1 MISIRRYFTRTLTL
15 MLVAGGGIAFAAA
28 YLITDHEMEEIL
40 DAQLSLH
47 GRVLAG
53 QLGSETT
60 PAQYQRIAQRLG
72 IPGHPALVYP
82 NNSAL
87 PPLTPPVT
95 PPTLYHEEE
104 RNLGVGI
111 WSKDKT
117 PRLLTGKW
125 NNHGLFPAPQE
136 AGYRWVTY
144 NDSRWRVFSLWDSA
158 SGTWLSLGLHSRFHD
173 EIVERIAWNNLIP
186 LLVLL
191 PLLLWLMNRIIRRGL
206 SPVRQLSRQVEGRS
220 ARDLSPITTPVP
232 TEIEGLRRS
241 LNAFIIRLEETLKRE
256 RRFTAD
262 AAHELRTPLAAL
274 RIHLDNARAGEQP
287 SLHKAYTGVERLQR
301 VVEQLLVL
309 ARLDRTTKQ
318 HADVI
323 DIYPTVS
330 DIMADLWPQA
340 NARQQHLELTGRT
353 RLQVAADDVQVGIL
367 VRNLID
373 NALRYT
379 PENGNV
385 TVELGTA
392 EGKPYLAVYDTGPGI
407 PPELLHAVTE
417 RFRRAA
423 DQLTTGSGLGLSIVL
438 ELAERQHARLTLH
451 NRQSH
456 GLEARITWPALP
468 AESRSP

>member
-1 MISIRRYFTRTLTL
+1 MSIRRYFTRTLTL

-53 QLGSETT
+53 QLSRETT
-60 PAQYQRIAQRLG
+60 PAQYQRIAQSLS
-72 IPGHPALVYP
+72 IPHYPSTVYQ
-82 NNSAL
+82 NGEAL
-87 PPLTPPVT
+87 PPPATATPP
-95 PPTLYHEEE
+95 PLYHEEE
-104 RNLGVGI
+104 RNLGVGL
-111 WSKDKT
+111 WNRDKT

-136 AGYRWVTY
+136 EGYRWVTY
-144 NDSRWRVFSLWDSA
+144 NGSRWRVFSLRDNASA
-158 SGTWLSLGLHSRFHD
+158 TWLSLGLHGSFHD
-173 EIVERIAWNNLIP
+173 EVVERIAWNNLIP
-186 LLVLL
+186 MLVLL

-220 ARDLSPITTPVP
+220 AQDLSPITTPVP
-232 TEIEGLRRS
+232 DEIEGLRRS
-241 LNAFIIRLEETLKRE
+241 LNAFITRLEETLKRE

-274 RIHLDNARAGEQP
+274 RIHLDNAQAGEQQ
-287 SLHKAYTGVERLQR
+287 SLRKAYTGVERLQR

-318 HADVI
+318 STGVI

-340 NARQQHLELTGRT
+340 NARQQHLELTGKT
-353 RLQVAADDVQVGIL
+353 RLRVAADDVQVGIL

-379 PENGNV
+379 PDNGTV
-385 TVELGTA
+385 TVELGTLDNR
-392 EGKPYLAVYDTGPGI
+392 PYLAVCDTGPGI
-407 PPELLHAVTE
+407 PQELLQAVTE

-438 ELAERQHARLTLH
+438 ELTERQQARLTLR
-451 NRQSH
+451 NRQPH
-456 GLEARITWPALP
+456 GLEARVTWHTPPSADS
-468 AESRSP
+468 ESVR